1 MEFAKAT
8 DSINTLLK
16 SATPEGGTTSQYDKI
31 PGMDAQRDLIVSH
44 IKCAY
49 ASDTGEMVNT
59 KEFVDTSKT
68 YKNMLTT
75 IEGEL
80 EDSRNKLRQL
90 KKNVS
95 KTNEEVQKT
104 ERTNRIL
111 LILLLTVTAAVAA
124 YILLGSWGHGLVF
137 MILVGG
143 FMFALYTRGEKLS
156 IDFSPFKQWISE
168 MPVQLP
174 TFKSSLFQDT

>member
-16 SATPEGGTTSQYDKI
+16 SATPEGGTTTQYDKI

-111 LILLLTVTAAVAA
+111 TTRQQRSAILQGDRVDGANAT
-124 YILLGSWGHGLVF
+124 
-137 MILVGG
+137 GG
-143 FMFALYTRGEKLS
+143 
-156 IDFSPFKQWISE
+156 
-168 MPVQLP
+168 
-174 TFKSSLFQDT
+174 